1 MNNKNKSQNR
11 PLAYQLATVI
21 PNDTLSKVVGGSNAR
36 THMTMSLTNAR
47 PQDHILPQPDYRIDV

>member
-1 MNNKNKSQNR
+1 MKNNNKKQNR

-21 PNDTLSKVVGGSNAR
+21 PNETLSRVVGGSNAR
-36 THMTMSLTNAR
+36 AHMTMTITNAR